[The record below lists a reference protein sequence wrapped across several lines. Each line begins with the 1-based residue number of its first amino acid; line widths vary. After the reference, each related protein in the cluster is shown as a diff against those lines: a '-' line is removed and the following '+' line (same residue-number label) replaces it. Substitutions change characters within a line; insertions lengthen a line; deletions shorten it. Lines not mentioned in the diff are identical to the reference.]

1 MLKLAQSPYEFGPMY
16 EVMERR
22 LGGPVARGMPY
33 LVGEAGPELVVPQQT
48 GDVISNERLNMMEQA
63 VLKNTNGGASSSAP
77 PIINAPTVTTNN
89 QNSNVS
95 GSHPIVD
102 TDPILRRLSDY
113 AI

>member
-1 MLKLAQSPYEFGPMY
+1 
-16 EVMERR
+16 MERR